1 MELRHVLFAVFRFA
15 AATYNE
21 IRKIISN
28 IIVVDG
34 EKMKKI
40 NKWNDNNNDK

>member
-1 MELRHVLFAVFRFA
+1 MELRHVLLAIFRFA

-28 IIVVDG
+28 ISWFV
-34 EKMKKI
+34 ERKWKI
-40 NKWNDNNNDK
+40 KNK

>member
-1 MELRHVLFAVFRFA
+1 MELRHVLLAIFRFA

-28 IIVVDG
+28 ICG
-34 EKMKKI
+34 EKMKNEK
-40 NKWNDNNNDK
+40 

>member
-28 IIVVDG
+28 ISNM
-34 EKMKKI
+34 ERK
-40 NKWNDNNNDK
+40 

>member
-34 EKMKKI
+34 EKMKK
-40 NKWNDNNNDK
+40 KK